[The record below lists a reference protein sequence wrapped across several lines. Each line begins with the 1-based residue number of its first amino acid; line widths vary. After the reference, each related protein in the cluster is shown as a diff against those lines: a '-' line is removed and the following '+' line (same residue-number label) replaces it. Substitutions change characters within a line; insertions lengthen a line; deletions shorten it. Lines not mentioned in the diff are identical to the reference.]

1 MTRVVVIGMSG
12 SGKSTLARE
21 LARRLDAAHIELDSL
36 FWGPDWEPRPP
47 ADFRAAA
54 QAAVAQERWVSDGN
68 YSAVRSIVWPRA
80 QVVVWLNL
88 PFAPVFWRVLCRTLR
103 RAFSKEPLW
112 SGNRESLA
120 RAFFSR
126 ESILWWV
133 IRNHARRRRDFAA
146 LRAGGQFGHL
156 QWIEFTRSP
165 RAQDILDVIEGLPS
179 TRSPVPT

>member
-1 MTRVVVIGMSG
+1 MARIVVIGMSG

-21 LARRLDAAHIELDSL
+21 LARVCDCSCVELDSL
-36 FWGPDWEPRPP
+36 FWGPEWEPHLP
-47 ADFRAAA
+47 ADFRAAV
-54 QAAVAQERWVSDGN
+54 QAAAAQEHWVIDGN

-88 PFAPVFWRVLCRTLR
+88 PFALVFWRVLRRTLR
-103 RAFSKEPLW
+103 RVFSKEPLW
-112 SGNRESLA
+112 SGNRESLG

-146 LRAGGQFGHL
+146 LRASGQFDHL

-165 RAQDILDVIEGLPS
+165 SAQEIAAIIEGFPS
-179 TRSPVPT
+179 TRSPLPA